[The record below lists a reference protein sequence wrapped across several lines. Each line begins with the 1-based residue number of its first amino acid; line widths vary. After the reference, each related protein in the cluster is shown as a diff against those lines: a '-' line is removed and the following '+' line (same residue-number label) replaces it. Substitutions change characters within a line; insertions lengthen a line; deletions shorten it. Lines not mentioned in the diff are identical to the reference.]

1 MKVLFDTN
9 VVLDLLLDRE
19 PFSLEAET
27 LFAKVEKREIHGYLC
42 ATTMTTIH
50 YLLSKSLPKK
60 ELSSALASLF
70 ELFDI
75 AMVDRKVL
83 LGALKVD
90 DVDFE
95 DSVLYTSA
103 YICGVDVITTRDTK
117 GFTKSNIPVY
127 TPKELVKL
135 LASQHTLL

>member
-19 PFSLEAET
+19 PFSLEAEI
-27 LFAKVEKREIHGYLC
+27 LFSKVEKKEMHGYLC
-42 ATTMTTIH
+42 ATTITTIH
-50 YLLSKSLPKK
+50 YLLSKSLSPK
-60 ELSSALASLF
+60 ELSSALSSLF
-70 ELFDI
+70 ELFNI

-83 LGALKVD
+83 VSALKVN

-103 YICGVDVITTRDTK
+103 YMSGVDVIITRDEK
-117 GFTKSNIPVY
+117 GFNKSNIPVY
-127 TPKELVKL
+127 TPKEFIKFLTTK
-135 LASQHTLL
+135 

>member
-19 PFSLEAET
+19 PFSLEAEI
-27 LFAKVEKREIHGYLC
+27 LFSKVEKKEIHGYLC

-50 YLLSKSLPKK
+50 YLLSKSLPAK
-60 ELSSALASLF
+60 ELSSALSSLF

-75 AMVDRKVL
+75 AMVNRQVL
-83 LGALKVD
+83 LAALKVD

-95 DSVLYTSA
+95 DSVLYKSA
-103 YICGVDVITTRDTK
+103 YICGVDVIVARDQK
-117 GFTKSNIPVY
+117 GFKKSDIPVY
-127 TPKELVKL
+127 PPKELIKF
-135 LASQHTLL
+135 LATK